1 MVFSRSLYKKV
12 TKSNAQFS
20 FTVEFSEKNTSE
32 NNRPRKKNL
41 PVKKKKTE
49 KIHVEIFLSYCSD
62 SHFCILGGGLFE
74 RKREKEHEAG
84 WVGSQGASGRRWVG
98 YVIKILKL

>member
-62 SHFCILGGGLFE
+62 SHFCILGGGCLKE
-74 RKREKEHEAG
+74 REK
-84 WVGSQGASGRRWVG
+84 
-98 YVIKILKL
+98 KNTKLGG